1 MADYT
6 TLSDRIGADK
16 VHPERI
22 QEELKY
28 IEENK
33 VLDDWKQAD
42 YVSTNMGT
50 KEAAFQQLLA
60 IMGLTKPLAGEELK
74 EQLSI

>member
-1 MADYT
+1 
-6 TLSDRIGADK
+6 
-16 VHPERI
+16 
-22 QEELKY
+22 
-28 IEENK
+28 
-33 VLDDWKQAD
+33 
-42 YVSTNMGT
+42 MGT